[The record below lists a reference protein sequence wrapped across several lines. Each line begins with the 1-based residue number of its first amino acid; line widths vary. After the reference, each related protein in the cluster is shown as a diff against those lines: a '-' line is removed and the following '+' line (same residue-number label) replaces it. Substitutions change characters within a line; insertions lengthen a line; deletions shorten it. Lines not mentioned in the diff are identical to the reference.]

1 MMRKNRKILSVI
13 FTTALLLVACNHA
26 SDGLS
31 AKSNKETANPK
42 VDEDL
47 GKNQSE
53 SSPKDTEANDQEEST
68 NNQTSSNSNNGDSAT
83 ISQKDEYL
91 QKLNEMEEEDRN
103 AEAKTTMVEME
114 KQEAERFKK
123 WDDELNKIYGIL
135 KEQLSPDKMD
145 NLREEQRNWI
155 KHRDEEAKE
164 SSLKYKGGSTESL
177 EYVATQASL
186 TRERCY
192 ELVAHYMK

>member
-1 MMRKNRKILSVI
+1 MRKNRRILSVLFI
-13 FTTALLLVACNHA
+13 TALLLAACNHS

-31 AKSNKETANPK
+31 AKSNKETANQK
-42 VDEDL
+42 VD
-47 GKNQSE
+47 KNLDKNSSE
-53 SSPKDTEANDQEEST
+53 SSTKDTEINDQEESS
-68 NNQTSSNSNNGDSAT
+68 NQTSINSNNGDSAT

-135 KEQLSPDKMD
+135 KEQLSPEKMD

-155 KHRDEEAKE
+155 KHRDEGAKE